1 MKDEKIL
8 ELYRA
13 RDEKAIEETEK
24 KYGAYCST
32 VAANILLSP
41 EDREECVS
49 DTYLHAWNAIPP
61 EQPANLR
68 MFLARITRNLAI
80 NRHKALSAQKR
91 NREMTVV
98 LEELE
103 ECLTSGITPE
113 DHIQAKELGRA
124 INGFVKTLPTREG
137 SIFLRRYFFAE
148 SNARIGQRY
157 GLSTGNVNVILLRT
171 RRKLRDHL
179 VKEGFLHE

>member
-1 MKDEKIL
+1 MEDREIL
-8 ELYRA
+8 ELYQC
-13 RDEKAIEETEK
+13 RDEAAITETAK
-24 KYGAYCST
+24 KYGSYC
-32 VAANILLSP
+32 AAIAGNILFSP

-49 DTYLHAWNAIPP
+49 DTYLHLWNAIPP
-61 EQPANLR
+61 ERPENLR

-148 SNARIGQRY
+148 SNARIGLRY

-171 RRKLRDHL
+171 RRKLRDYL